1 MTHPR
6 PTMKLSSRAWS
17 GVPLLL
23 VCTLYLVF
31 ACLYLREPGL
41 EYDEVLFANAAL
53 GSKDEGGSFITFQI
67 SVGSVKIPL
76 MLMSYIGAVKAF
88 AYAPILAVF
97 PASPVTVRLPAILAG
112 LLALIA
118 TYLFVAHVFDR
129 RMALIAALLLA
140 TDPSYIYHIRLDWGP
155 VALMLLFKMTSLYCL
170 VRFAKTGRVPFLA
183 AGAFLLGLGLYDK
196 ATFAWFLAALLVAAL
211 VVWRSQW
218 RQWVTRRNVFIVALF
233 FFLGCWPLLLY
244 NAVTLTRGGSFAAG
258 LSLRMDVLG
267 SIQNKTHVL
276 LSTLNGTAAFSFVNG
291 DVPGAL
297 FSTGDTIAGGGLSSR
312 LVSAMDTLRTLMP
325 EVLLGCLA
333 VTGCLLLTR
342 RVEKARPLAFLLA
355 VSLAIQLQ
363 IYATPL
369 ATGSHHAMTLYP
381 FPQIVVAFVCST
393 LVGRMWSSP
402 GRRKKLRRSVSYA
415 VIGALVV
422 LIASNVIVDAK
433 YLRSFSREGGHGWWS
448 NAIYDLA
455 EFAQENP
462 RYCYVLMD
470 WGFETQMLL
479 LSRGTIE
486 HEQVFWSLLETGR
499 QVESA
504 DWLYRRWMAN
514 PASAFVFHAPK
525 YTMFA
530 QPKRVFD
537 AMLERYGL
545 KEELLKVFR
554 QRNGD
559 PVYLVYEVSRLVSVA
574 DMTREAGP

>member
-23 VCTLYLVF
+23 VCTLYLVL
-31 ACLYLREPGL
+31 ACVYLREPGL
-41 EYDEVLFANAAL
+41 QYDEVLFANAAL
-53 GSKDEGGSFITFQI
+53 GNKDGSFIAYQI
-67 SVGSVKIPL
+67 SVGDVKIPL
-76 MLMSYIGAVKAF
+76 MLMSYIGAVKAS

-97 PASPVTVRLPAILAG
+97 PAAAVTVRLPAILAG

-118 TYLFVAHVFDR
+118 AYLFVGHVFDR
-129 RMALIAALLLA
+129 RVALIAALLLA

-155 VALMLLFKMTSLYCL
+155 VALMLLLKTAALYCL
-170 VRFAKTGRVPFLA
+170 VRFAKTGRVPLLA

-196 ATFAWFLAALLVAAL
+196 AIFAWFLAALLLAAL
-211 VVWRSQW
+211 VVWRKRC
-218 RQWVTRRNVFIVALF
+218 RQWVTRRNVLIVALF

-244 NAVTLTRGGSFAAG
+244 NAVTRGGSFAG
-258 LSLRMDVLG
+258 QLSLPMNVLG

-276 LSTLNGTAAFSFVNG
+276 LSTLDGTAVFSYVNG

-297 FSTGDTIAGGGLSSR
+297 FPTADTIAGGGLSSK
-312 LVSAMDTLRTLMP
+312 LVSAVDTPRTLMP
-325 EVLLGCLA
+325 EILLGCMAAL
-333 VTGCLLLTR
+333 GCLLFAYRIENAQTST
-342 RVEKARPLAFLLA
+342 FLLLVA
-355 VSLAIQLQ
+355 LIIQLQ
-363 IYATPL
+363 IYITPH
-369 ATGSHHAMTLYP
+369 ATGPHHVMMLYP

-402 GRRKKLRRSVSYA
+402 ARCKKLRRTVSYA
-415 VIGALVV
+415 AIGALVV
-422 LIASNVIVDAK
+422 LVASNVIVDAK
-433 YLRSFSREGGHGWWS
+433 YLRSFSREGGHGIWS

-455 EFAQENP
+455 DFAQENP

-470 WGFETQMLL
+470 WGFNTQMLL
-479 LSRGTIE
+479 LSHGTIDKE
-486 HEQVFWSLLETGR
+486 EVFWSLLETGR
-499 QVESA
+499 QVELA

-525 YTMFA
+525 YTQFD

-559 PVYLVYEVSRLVSVA
+559 PVYLVYEVSRPVSVA
-574 DMTREAGP
+574 DMARGAGR